1 MFFHRKK
8 KPVEKTVA
16 FHKRVDVLNYI
27 PREYTISRRWALF
40 SDVDRFA
47 YIHSRKIQKLDCDE
61 MNGDM
66 FDSYIASEAELM
78 KNWADEQHAHH
89 KTLIEHNTG
98 ILAGEITA
106 LTQMLEGLKEDLE
119 EVNTNITELEAKKG
133 VKND

>member
-8 KPVEKTVA
+8 KSVEKTVA
-16 FHKRVDVLNYI
+16 FRKQVDVLNYV
-27 PREYTISRRWALF
+27 PRDYTVSRRWALF
-40 SDVDRFA
+40 SDPDRFT
-47 YIHSRKIQKLDCDE
+47 YVYSRRISKLNADE

-66 FDSYIASEAELM
+66 FDASIESEAELM
-78 KNWADEQHAHH
+78 KNWADEQNAHH

-106 LTQMLEGLKEDLE
+106 LTRMIGGLKEDLE
-119 EVNTNITELEAKKG
+119 KVTTNITELEAKKG